1 MDAKLANST
10 VLADGFPHWD
20 FVVKQ
25 VGAEYIV
32 PIIYDGEEE
41 GQQAATTAF
50 TNTGSVEQL
59 PLFGAPWLDAMVRGT
74 PFATVDSTIAQQL
87 SAGGYGNYRPVYDI
101 KNDSQLLVTI
111 KKQAQTRG

>member
-10 VLADGFPHWD
+10 ILADGFPHWD
-20 FVVKQ
+20 FTVRM
-25 VGAEYIV
+25 VGGEYIV

-59 PLFGAPWLDAMVRGT
+59 PVFGAPWLDAMVRGT

-101 KNDSQLLVTI
+101 RNDSQLFVTI
-111 KKQAQTRG
+111 KKRSATS